1 MAGTGTEPDESLT
14 RTFAT
19 THGVL
24 TYAQLA
30 DQIAPHLLSLLSD
43 IADGKFLARDF
54 DENLIRE
61 FHRRIIGEILPDIA
75 GKWRGVTVQVG
86 VHVAPPP
93 SEIPLKM
100 REYVAN
106 LRERFSH
113 ADTTDL
119 QVELLAYA
127 EGEFLTIHPFA
138 DFNGRTI
145 RALLTELLMRLDLPP
160 VEVAVQRNTPMFKRY
175 QNALA
180 EYDNDRLQPLIDFW
194 VERFSDE

>member
-1 MAGTGTEPDESLT
+1 
-14 RTFAT
+14 
-19 THGVL
+19 L